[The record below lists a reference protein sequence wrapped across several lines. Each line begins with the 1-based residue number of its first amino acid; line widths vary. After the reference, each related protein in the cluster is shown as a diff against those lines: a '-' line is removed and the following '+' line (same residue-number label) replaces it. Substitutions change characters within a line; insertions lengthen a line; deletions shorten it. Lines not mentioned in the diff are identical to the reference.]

1 MENNEQSAKR
11 KRLTPRVKS
20 RLIFYWAM
28 LALPLVCNVL
38 MYVVVNMNAILK
50 AFQKYEIGVS
60 GYETSFAYLDN
71 FRVALQFLKD
81 ADYMI
86 TNSIIVWLVSTAVGM
101 TLSLVFSFHIYKKY
115 LMSGFFKTMLF
126 LPQIISAMVLSLLF
140 KYCVTGVYSH
150 FAEKITGE
158 FTVGLLD
165 GDLDTKFNTILI
177 YHVWISFGVR
187 VLMFS
192 NGMSGIDEAI
202 VEAAELDGA
211 GTVQEFIH
219 ITLPMIYPTI
229 VSFFIISLTS
239 IFTEQM
245 HLFGMYGISAKE
257 IGTLGYYL
265 YIQTL
270 SASEIAT
277 GGYYSYGQ
285 LSAVGLILTAI
296 AIPLILG
303 SKKLMYKFGPSIN

>member
-1 MENNEQSAKR
+1 MTKNERISKK

-28 LALPLVCNVL
+28 LALPLICNVL
-38 MYVVVNMNAILK
+38 MYVVVNLNAILK
-50 AFQKYEIGVS
+50 AFQRYDYGIT
-60 GYETSFAYLDN
+60 GYEVSFAYFDN

-81 ADYMI
+81 TDYMI
-86 TNSIIVWLVSTAVGM
+86 TNSIIVWLISTGVGM
-101 TLSLVFSFHIYKKY
+101 SLSLVFSFHIYKKY
-115 LMSGFFKTMLF
+115 VMSGFFKTMLF

-140 KYCVTGVYSH
+140 KYCVTGVYSY
-150 FAEKITGE
+150 FAELITGE
-158 FTVGLLD
+158 YKLGLLD
-165 GDLDTKFNTILI
+165 GDLDTQFNTILI

-192 NGMSGIDEAI
+192 NGMSGIDESI

-211 GTVQEFIH
+211 GTVQEFVH

-229 VSFFIISLTS
+229 VSFFIISLIS

-245 HLFGMYGISAKE
+245 HLFGMYGIGAKE

-265 YIQTL
+265 YVQTL
-270 SASEIAT
+270 SGSEVASA
-277 GGYYSYGQ
+277 GYYSYSE

-303 SKKLMYKFGPSIN
+303 SKKLMYKLGPSVD